1 MVNALYH
8 RKLGVCIVA
17 VTIRSWACLRTLPP
31 ASPLLTY

>member
-17 VTIRSWACLRTLPP
+17 VTIRSWVCVPTLLPTH
-31 ASPLLTY
+31 LLTY